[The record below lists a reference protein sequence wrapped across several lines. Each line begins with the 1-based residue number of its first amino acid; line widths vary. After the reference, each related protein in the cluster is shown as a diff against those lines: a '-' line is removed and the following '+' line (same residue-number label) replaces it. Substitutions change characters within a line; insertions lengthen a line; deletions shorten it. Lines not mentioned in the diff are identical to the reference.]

1 MKKQQNKQKHT
12 KQKSGNYHLVYTANN
27 VLVITLAYS
36 IIWRL
41 KQLVV

>member
-1 MKKQQNKQKHT
+1 MEVAMKKQQNR
-12 KQKSGNYHLVYTANN
+12 KSGNYHLVYTDNN

-36 IIWRL
+36 IVWRL